1 MSILHMTEEAY
12 ELHQTKVKPG
22 RIIRSMSMHDEVKPD
37 KPKRIQPSKAKK
49 PPSEIE
55 TMMWAQ
61 LKQSILPEPR
71 SAFNGEQVRPI
82 EGRKYRLDFAWPETM
97 VALEVDGAVH
107 RIKGTF
113 KASFERDYLLKLHGW
128 TVLHVGGDEVRNGKA
143 IQWIQNIYSASLRC
157 ECHGVPIEL
166 CPARGP

>member
-1 MSILHMTEEAY
+1 MSHLTMTEEQFAAY
-12 ELHQTKVKPG
+12 QKRMSSGARVV
-22 RIIRSMSMHDEVKPD
+22 RSLSKHENTEPD
-37 KPKRIQPSKAKK
+37 RKRIQPSKATK

-55 TMMWAQ
+55 ASMWAQ
-61 LKQSILPEPR
+61 IKQSILPEPR

-82 EGRKYRLDFAWPETM
+82 EGRKFRLDFAWPDKM

-143 IQWIQNIYSASLRC
+143 LQWIQNIYEIRLRC
-157 ECHGVPIEL
+157 ECHGVID
-166 CPARGP
+166 CPEKR